1 MEKGAQVSDEPLSRN
16 DVPKK
21 AKIEPGDGLHPL
33 PWPYSHGWKVGNLL
47 FIAGQVALDEELR
60 LIGPGDAEEQT
71 RQVWRNIKAV
81 VEKAGGKLSDVVR
94 VSTYV
99 TDIADIDAIME
110 ARREFF
116 PDGDYPVA
124 TMVEV
129 AKLGLPG
136 LLLETEAMALAV
148 KSPEVTKTFETAGSP
163 VAYLDAPEFSG
174 FVAEDS
180 ARLIA
185 AVKKIGKVE

>member
-71 RQVWRNIKAV
+71 RQVWRNIKVV
-81 VEKAGGKLSDVVR
+81 VEKAGGKLSDVGRGPTDVA
-94 VSTYV
+94 
-99 TDIADIDAIME
+99 DIAGNAPIKGRPSE
-110 ARREFF
+110 VVPRRH
-116 PDGDYPVA
+116 YPRA
-124 TMVEV
+124 
-129 AKLGLPG
+129 
-136 LLLETEAMALAV
+136 AL
-148 KSPEVTKTFETAGSP
+148 
-163 VAYLDAPEFSG
+163 
-174 FVAEDS
+174 
-180 ARLIA
+180 
-185 AVKKIGKVE
+185 

>member
-1 MEKGAQVSDEPLSRN
+1 MEKGAQVAGETVSRN
-16 DVPKK
+16 GVVPKE

-81 VEKAGGKLSDVVR
+81 VENAGGKLSDVVR

-99 TDIADIDAIME
+99 ADLADIDAIME
-110 ARREFF
+110 ARRQFF
-116 PDGDYPVA
+116 PDGDYPV
-124 TMVEV
+124 
-129 AKLGLPG
+129 
-136 LLLETEAMALAV
+136 
-148 KSPEVTKTFETAGSP
+148 
-163 VAYLDAPEFSG
+163 
-174 FVAEDS
+174 
-180 ARLIA
+180 
-185 AVKKIGKVE
+185 

>member
-1 MEKGAQVSDEPLSRN
+1 MSDEPLSRN
-16 DVPKK
+16 DVVPKK

-33 PWPYSHGWKVGNLL
+33 PWPYSHGWKVGNLV

-60 LIGPGDAEEQT
+60 LIGPGDAAEQT

-81 VEKAGGKLSDVVR
+81 VEKAGGNLSDVVR
-94 VSTYV
+94 VATYV
-99 TDIADIDAIME
+99 ADIADIDAIME

-116 PDGDYPVA
+116 ADGDYPVA

-136 LLLETEAMALAV
+136 LLLETEAIAV
-148 KSPEVTKTFETAGSP
+148 
-163 VAYLDAPEFSG
+163 
-174 FVAEDS
+174 
-180 ARLIA
+180 
-185 AVKKIGKVE
+185 IGCS

>member
-1 MEKGAQVSDEPLSRN
+1 MKKGAQVSDELLSSN
-16 DVPKK
+16 DVVPKK

-60 LIGPGDAEEQT
+60 LIGPGDAAEQT
-71 RQVWRNIKAV
+71 RQVWRNIEAV

-99 TDIADIDAIME
+99 ADIADIAAIME

-136 LLLETEAMALAV
+136 LLLETEAIAV
-148 KSPEVTKTFETAGSP
+148 
-163 VAYLDAPEFSG
+163 
-174 FVAEDS
+174 
-180 ARLIA
+180 
-185 AVKKIGKVE
+185 IGCSH

>member
-1 MEKGAQVSDEPLSRN
+1 MEKGAQVSDEPVSRN
-16 DVPKK
+16 DVVPKK

-94 VSTYV
+94 ISTYV
-99 TDIADIDAIME
+99 ADIADIAAIME

-136 LLLETEAMALAV
+136 LLLETEAMAV
-148 KSPEVTKTFETAGSP
+148 
-163 VAYLDAPEFSG
+163 
-174 FVAEDS
+174 
-180 ARLIA
+180 
-185 AVKKIGKVE
+185 IGCSQT